1 MMTIGIGSI
10 IGGIIGYK
18 FGGFFGMVFG
28 FWLGQMLT
36 KSIES
41 STNSP
46 KKRAIQES
54 YFTAL
59 FLTLGKIAKVDG
71 KVTATEIQRA
81 QGIMQHMQLN
91 QELRQRA
98 INLFNKGK
106 TSDYDVN
113 PALRRFARLSRSSLS
128 LRQMFLEMLVDVAE
142 ADGIMS
148 ADEWQIIDRTCDI
161 IAYPKNLFLA
171 MLKMRGFKSFN
182 QKQHSSN
189 QQYQYQKRT
198 SSKDDPYLTLGV
210 KSDDSKVIIRRA
222 YKKLMSQH
230 HPDKLIAKGLP
241 PEMVKVAEEKAKK
254 IQSAWESVKDL
265 RGFG

>member
-10 IGGIIGYK
+10 IGGILGYK
-18 FGGFFGMVFG
+18 FGGFLGMVFG
-28 FWLGQMLT
+28 FWLGQMLS

-41 STNSP
+41 STSSP

-59 FLTLGKIAKVDG
+59 FLTLGKIAKIDG

-81 QGIMQHMQLN
+81 QGIMQHMRLN
-91 QELRQRA
+91 EELRQRA
-98 INLFNKGK
+98 IKLFNKGK
-106 TSDYDVN
+106 TSGYDIN
-113 PALRRFARLSRSSLS
+113 PALRKFARLSRSSLS

-148 ADEWQIIDRTCDI
+148 ASEWKIIDRTCDMI
-161 IAYPKNLFLA
+161 GYPKNLFLA

-182 QKQHSSN
+182 QQHSSN

-198 SSKDDPYLTLGV
+198 SSKDDPYMTLGV
-210 KSDDSKVIIRRA
+210 NSDDSKAVIRRA
-222 YKKLMSQH
+222 YKKLMGQH